1 MTAVIQRIFDGMS
14 RQAGTKILF
23 IFFFI
28 LVTSLGIKT
37 VCFAPASIIETLKT
51 ETLSHQ
57 SGQNPY
63 SELEGTH
70 FNLATAAHLFVQ
82 KNLVHSYLPPVT
94 VLYEFH
100 TSLENS
106 QIRKLSLLIKDYLAF
121 IYPSHNFW

>member
-1 MTAVIQRIFDGMS
+1 MR
-14 RQAGTKILF
+14 RQIGIKFLF
-23 IFFFI
+23 GFLLIIAAFG
-28 LVTSLGIKT
+28 SIKT
-37 VCFAPASIIETLKT
+37 VCLVPAAIAEQFKT

-82 KNLVHSYLPPVT
+82 KNLVHSYLPPVA
-94 VLYEFH
+94 VLYKLH